1 MMYIHDYSKFVSPPV
16 DDTKI
21 YKQEINRYTK
31 LRFRRANKFV
41 LLSLVGACQC
51 AHGQGVKTNTAVYL
65 TTENGTLGDTET
77 VLDQLYHKHEFPMP
91 YNFINT
97 MSNTASFYVAQNFD
111 ILGRNLTFTSKQ
123 LSFERGLEL
132 LRSDLV
138 AGVVKEALFG
148 GVDEVSFSKSQF
160 ETKFNRPYCDYEMI
174 EGSCWLLIK
183 ADNSGALGEI
193 AAIESFGSLHQTSQW
208 LKHQR
213 FKRPVILSF
222 GMLIDPGQKASLSQA
237 VLHEGE
243 FNYISEY
250 GYFDSVTACGI
261 SGFLERYEDVCLVN
275 INADFRGQFVI
286 LVVEKF

>member
-1 MMYIHDYSKFVSPPV
+1 MYIHSYSKFVSPPV
-16 DDTKI
+16 DDTTI
-21 YKQEINRYTK
+21 YKQEISRYTK
-31 LRFRRANKFV
+31 LKFRRANKFV

-51 AHGQGVKTNTAVYL
+51 AHGQAVKTNTAVYL

-160 ETKFNRPYCDYEMI
+160 ETKFNRPYRDYEMI

-193 AAIESFGSLHQTSQW
+193 AAIESFGSLNQTAQW
-208 LKHQR
+208 LKHQP

-222 GMLIDPGQKASLSQA
+222 GMLIDSGQKASLSQA

-261 SGFLERYEDVCLVN
+261 SGFLERYEDACLVN

-286 LVVEKF
+286 LVVEKD